1 MIGKT
6 RQKSPRYSSQYG
18 PVNKVVLFTNARDEK
33 NIKEWAAHHLLLGFH
48 RIVIF
53 DHMSKIPISYVLK
66 GFDKR
71 VTVIRCVWNNPVK
84 LRLMQTAINLSRSMR
99 ADWMLYLDADEFLV
113 LPRYKNVVS
122 FLSLYVNYDSVSV
135 NWLMFGTNNII
146 KDPDGL
152 IIDNFTK
159 SCSTLDR
166 HVKSFVRP
174 MEAINAHN
182 PHFFNIYDTSRR
194 IGTDNRIVQV
204 ASPFHPFPI
213 HFSKAPAYIAHYVH
227 QSEETYTNRKVLLP
241 TDDTGSMRGD
251 IRAQV
256 HSLYNDI
263 DNVQVKRLY
272 SENVNN
278 FLISKTNSG
287 KKLPEPTENVY
298 KPLENTTLNDIDVY
312 INTKEEEKE
321 EEHFV
326 IEIGQELKEV
336 EDNELKED
344 KYSSSSNDDDFITNY
359 EEDVFIE
366 NIITTTED
374 MKTDDMTT
382 DDIIDIIVD
391 NTEVE

>member
-1 MIGKT
+1 MSISFSMTGKT

-53 DHMSKIPISYVLK
+53 DHMSKIPISYILK

-194 IGTDNRIVQV
+194 IGMDNRIVQV

-241 TDDTGSMRGD
+241 TDDTGSMRED

-256 HSLYNDI
+256 HSLYNDVE
-263 DNVQVKRLY
+263 NLQVKRLY
-272 SENVNN
+272 SENLNK
-278 FLISKTNSG
+278 FL
-287 KKLPEPTENVY
+287 
-298 KPLENTTLNDIDVY
+298 
-312 INTKEEEKE
+312 
-321 EEHFV
+321 
-326 IEIGQELKEV
+326 ELKEGR
-336 EDNELKED
+336 ELKEERID
-344 KYSSSSNDDDFITNY
+344 NKREEDSEKNEVDTSVVKDIIEEEYNLLQQDEAERIEELQQENILQEETHHQEEDCITNNANIIDSY
-359 EEDVFIE
+359 EEESYKEFNE
-366 NIITTTED
+366 YYTNE
-374 MKTDDMTT
+374 
-382 DDIIDIIVD
+382 
-391 NTEVE
+391 